1 MDFDP
6 KLTILF
12 LLIGVIVSLSHLGGG
27 TLERLRQQTIERTL
41 DRTWRK
47 FVPLWRKG

>member
-6 KLTILF
+6 KLAILF
-12 LLIGVIVSLSHLGGG
+12 LLIGAVVSLSHLGDG
-27 TLERLRQQTIERTL
+27 RLDRPRQQAVASR
-41 DRTWRK
+41 WRK